1 MKVEK
6 VTENLFWTRYGRER
20 PVLVVLE
27 EATEKEVA
35 FAEAVGKLGIWEI
48 IKEKEVSNNERNTK
62 NSKHR

>member
-27 EATEKEVA
+27 TASEKEVA
-35 FAEAVGKLGIWEI
+35 FAEALAKLGIWKI
-48 IKEKEVSNNERNTK
+48 IKEKEGSK
-62 NSKHR
+62 NG